1 MPLHGVRYQIHTHNS
16 VIKSKLM
23 LTYLNDSDTK
33 IEAVL
38 ELPNN
43 PDLVIGKLKA
53 KVGDTEILAQVQ
65 EKERA
70 KQRYDDAIASG
81 H

>member
-1 MPLHGVRYQIHTHNS
+1 VIESCLH
-16 VIKSKLM
+16 

-43 PDLVIGKLKA
+43 PDLVIGKLKI
-53 KVGDTEILAQVQ
+53 KVGETEIEGLVQ
-65 EKERA
+65 EKQRA
-70 KQRYDDAIASG
+70 KEKYEDAVAAG